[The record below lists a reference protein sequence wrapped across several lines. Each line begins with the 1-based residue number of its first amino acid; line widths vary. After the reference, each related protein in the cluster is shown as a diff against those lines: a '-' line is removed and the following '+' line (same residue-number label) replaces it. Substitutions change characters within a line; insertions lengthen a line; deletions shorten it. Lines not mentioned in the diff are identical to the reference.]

1 MSSAALKIIQPG
13 MLSTIQDRG
22 RYGYQRFGM
31 PTAGAMDTFA
41 LRAANA
47 LLGNDDNAACIEATV
62 LGPRIEIMADT
73 RIAITGA
80 DLSPRLSGETLP
92 MWTAVRAGKGD
103 TLDFGG
109 PADGVRA
116 YIAVSGGIDVPP
128 VMGSRA
134 TYMKAAIG
142 GIDGR
147 AIRAGDVLN
156 AGGTNSSGAD
166 AEERPDGIMPQDAI
180 PQYGSEHVARVVLGP
195 QDKSFTAKGIDTLLS
210 ATYTVSINSDRMG
223 YRLEG
228 EPIEHADSADVISD
242 GTPLGTIQVP
252 GDGQP
257 IILLADRGTT
267 GGYTKIA
274 TVISPDLSKIAQ
286 AMPGHTI
293 SFKAVTV
300 EEAQA
305 AYRAQERLL
314 ASIRNAGKSVPRIAV
329 VMDDTISD
337 ILDGDG
343 EPLTLPTAAGEQT
356 DTRSGMARIS
366 GATYEFDITVRRMDD
381 SEID

>member
-1 MSSAALKIIQPG
+1 MTTPTLKIIQPG

-47 LLGNDDNAACIEATV
+47 LLGNDDNDACIEATV
-62 LGPRIEIMADT
+62 LGPRIELLADT
-73 RIAITGA
+73 RVAVTGA
-80 DLSPRLSGETLP
+80 NVSPRLDGEPLP
-92 MWTAVRAGKGD
+92 MWQPVSVSKGSRIE
-103 TLDFGG
+103 FRG
-109 PADGVRA
+109 PKDGMRA
-116 YIAVSGGIDVPP
+116 YLAVAGGIDVPQ

-142 GIDGR
+142 GIQGR
-147 AIRAGDVLN
+147 PLRAGDILN
-156 AGGTNSSGAD
+156 APASEANVSAI
-166 AEERPDGIMPQDAI
+166 APPLPQEELPT
-180 PQYGSEHVARVVLGP
+180 YGSSHELRVVLGP
-195 QDKSFTAKGIDTLLS
+195 QQKAFTQQGIDTFLS
-210 ATYTVSINSDRMG
+210 SIYTVSINSDRMG

-228 EPIEHADSADVISD
+228 EPIEHTDGPDVISD

-274 TVISPDLSKIAQ
+274 TVISPDLSKVAQ

-293 SFKAVTV
+293 TFRSVSV

-305 AYRAQERLL
+305 AYRAQEDLL
-314 ASIRNAGKSVPRIAV
+314 SAIRNAAVPTPRIAV
-329 VMDDTISD
+329 VLDDAVSD
-337 ILDGDG
+337 ILTPDG
-343 EPLTLPTAAGEQT
+343 EPIILPGAGETAPRAQT
-356 DTRSGMARIS
+356 GK
-366 GATYEFDITVRRMDD
+366 ATVQNEDYEFEISIRRLN
-381 SEID
+381 

>member
-1 MSSAALKIIQPG
+1 MTTPTLKIIQPG
-13 MLSTIQDRG
+13 MLSTVQDRG

-62 LGPRIEIMADT
+62 LGPRIELLADT
-73 RIAITGA
+73 HVAVTGA
-80 DLSPRLSGETLP
+80 NVSPRLDGEPIP
-92 MWTAVRAGKGD
+92 MWQAVPASKGSR
-103 TLDFGG
+103 LEFRG
-109 PADGVRA
+109 PKDGMRA
-116 YIAVSGGIDVPP
+116 YLAVAGGIDVPQ

-142 GIDGR
+142 GIEGR
-147 AIRAGDVLN
+147 PLRAGDIL
-156 AGGTNSSGAD
+156 D
-166 AEERPDGIMPQDAI
+166 AFRSETTGSPNTIALPQEEVPT
-180 PQYGSEHVARVVLGP
+180 YGSSHVLRVVLGP
-195 QDKSFTAKGIDTLLS
+195 QKQAFTQQGIATFLGS
-210 ATYTVSINSDRMG
+210 TYTVSINSDRMG

-228 EPIEHADSADVISD
+228 EPIEHTGGPDVISD

-274 TVISPDLSKIAQ
+274 TVVSPDLGKVAQ

-293 SFKAVTV
+293 TFRSVSV

-305 AYRAQERLL
+305 AYRAQEELL
-314 ASIRNAGKSVPRIAV
+314 RAIRNAAVPTPRIAV
-329 VMDDTISD
+329 VLDAAVSD
-337 ILDGDG
+337 ILTPDG
-343 EPLTLPTAAGEQT
+343 EPIILPGAGETAPRAQT
-356 DTRSGMARIS
+356 GK
-366 GATYEFDITVRRMDD
+366 ATVQSADYEFEIRIRRLN
-381 SEID
+381 